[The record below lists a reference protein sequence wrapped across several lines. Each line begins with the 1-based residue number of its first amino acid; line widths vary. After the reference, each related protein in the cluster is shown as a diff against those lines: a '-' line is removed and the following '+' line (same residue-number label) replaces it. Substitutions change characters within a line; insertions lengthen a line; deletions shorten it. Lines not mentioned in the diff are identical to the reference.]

1 MCINNTS
8 QAMKIVLKYILYATI
23 IIGIV
28 VASMDVF
35 RNHPEAQFA
44 FIFPG
49 IFLLAFSQIMDDS
62 IRKISQRLRYMRT
75 R

>member
-1 MCINNTS
+1 
-8 QAMKIVLKYILYATI
+8 MKLLFKYIIYSVI
-23 IIGIV
+23 IVGII
-28 VASMDVF
+28 VASMDIF

-49 IFLLAFSQIMDDS
+49 IFMLAFSQIMDDS
-62 IRKISQRLRYMRT
+62 FKKVSTRLRLSRG

>member
-1 MCINNTS
+1 
-8 QAMKIVLKYILYATI
+8 MKLVFKYIIYSI
-23 IIGIV
+23 IIVGIV
-28 VASMDVF
+28 VASMDIF

-49 IFLLAFSQIMDDS
+49 IFMLAFSQIMDDS
-62 IRKISQRLRYMRT
+62 FRKVANRLRVSRG

>member
-1 MCINNTS
+1 
-8 QAMKIVLKYILYATI
+8 MKSLFKYLIYSVIIVTI
-23 IIGIV
+23 IIV
-28 VASMDVF
+28 SMDIF

-62 IRKISQRLRYMRT
+62 FRKVSHRLRLSRG

>member
-1 MCINNTS
+1 
-8 QAMKIVLKYILYATI
+8 MKLVFKYVIYSI
-23 IIGIV
+23 IIVSIV
-28 VASMDVF
+28 VASMDIF

-62 IRKISQRLRYMRT
+62 FRKVSHRLRYSRS

>member
-1 MCINNTS
+1 
-8 QAMKIVLKYILYATI
+8 MKLVFKYIIYSI
-23 IIGIV
+23 IIVGIV
-28 VASMDVF
+28 IASMDIF

-49 IFLLAFSQIMDDS
+49 IFMLAFSQIMDDS
-62 IRKISQRLRYMRT
+62 FRKAVHRLRLSRG